1 MMKIKVLYAFSLHC
15 QGPANPIGCTLS
27 RIPGLMTAMLRERF
41 NEDLKTAMKAR
52 DQAAVSTLRMINS
65 TLKDRDIAARP
76 KGVTQVDEAEIIDM
90 LQKMV
95 RQRQESIA
103 LYKQGGRQELV
114 DKEQAEIELIERYMP
129 KKLSEAEQDAA
140 IAKAIADS
148 GAASIKDMGKVMAKL
163 KEDYAGRMDFAKVG
177 PAVKAKLG

>member
-1 MMKIKVLYAFSLHC
+1 
-15 QGPANPIGCTLS
+15 
-27 RIPGLMTAMLRERF
+27 MLRERF

-76 KGVTQVDEAEIIDM
+76 RGVTQVDEAEIVDM

-95 RQRQESIA
+95 RQRQESIE

-114 DKEQAEIELIERYMP
+114 DKEQAEITLIERYLP
-129 KKLSEAEQDAA
+129 QKLSESEQADA
-140 IAKAIADS
+140 IAKAIAET
-148 GAASIKDMGKVMAKL
+148 GASSVKDMGKVMAKL
-163 KEDYAGRMDFAKVG
+163 KEGYAGRMDFAKVG
-177 PAVKAKLG
+177 QAVKARLGG